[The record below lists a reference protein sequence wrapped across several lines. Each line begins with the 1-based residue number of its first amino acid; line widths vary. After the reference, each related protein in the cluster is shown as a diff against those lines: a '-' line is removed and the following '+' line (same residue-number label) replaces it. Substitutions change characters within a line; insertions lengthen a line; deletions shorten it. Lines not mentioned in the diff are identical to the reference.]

1 MNILVPIK
9 QVPDLVEELEINEDG
24 TDLNRDVV
32 KYKINEFDDHALE
45 EALQLKAEVGGSVT
59 VLALDGED
67 IDKMLYTA
75 MAKGADKGVKITG
88 DFSGGVA
95 SHVAAKA
102 MANAIGAMSYDL
114 ILTGVQAVDDR
125 DGQMGVLL
133 ANYLGVPHVSVV
145 TGVKTDGCKAVVHKE
160 YSGGVMAEFEVD
172 LPAVL
177 GIQAARETP
186 RYVAVS
192 RVRQV
197 KKEAT
202 LEEVEAG
209 DFAVDVGSNICRIM
223 KPEKGA
229 HAEMIEGSP
238 EEIADKIIA
247 LMNEKGIKK

>member
-1 MNILVPIK
+1 MNIIVPIK

-24 TDLNRDVV
+24 TDLNRDAV

-45 EALQLKAEVGGSVT
+45 EALQLKAEAGGSVT

-75 MAKGADKGVKITG
+75 IAKGADKGVKITG

-102 MANAIGAMSYDL
+102 MANAIGARPYDL

-145 TGVKTDGCKAVVHKE
+145 TGVKVDGGKAVVHKE

-197 KKEAT
+197 TKDAA
-202 LEEVEAG
+202 LEEV
-209 DFAVDVGSNICRIM
+209 AVGNVAIEVGSNVRRMM

-229 HAEMIEGSP
+229 RAEMIEGSP

-247 LMNEKGIKK
+247 LMKDKGLKK